1 MTPTHERQWV
11 VFAPEGDIDI
21 TRAENLAAK
30 VDLLC
35 DGQCP
40 NMVIDLT
47 NVSFMDSSGLGWL
60 TRTQEHLRSE
70 HGELRIV
77 LGDSPVNRLF
87 DLTGLLPVFVIH
99 ESVDEACKQSEPTVA
114 ASEYGRQMVS

>member
-1 MTPTHERQWV
+1 MTPTHERNWV

-47 NVSFMDSSGLGWL
+47 KVSFMDSSGLGWL

-87 DLTGLLPVFVIH
+87 EMTGLLPGFVVH
-99 ESVDEACKQSEPTVA
+99 ESVDEARTQSEPTVA
-114 ASEYGRQMVS
+114 ANEYDSQTVG

>member
-1 MTPTHERQWV
+1 MTPTHERNWV

-21 TRAENLAAK
+21 TRAEELAAS
-30 VDLLC
+30 VDLRC
-35 DGQCP
+35 NGQCP

-70 HGELRIV
+70 HGQLRIV
-77 LGDSPVNRLF
+77 LGDGPVNRLF
-87 DLTGLLPVFVIH
+87 DLTGLLPVFIVH
-99 ESVDEACKQSEPTVA
+99 ESVDDACQESGGPASRARLTA
-114 ASEYGRQMVS
+114 AG

>member
-1 MTPTHERQWV
+1 MTPTHERDWV

-47 NVSFMDSSGLGWL
+47 KVNFMDSSGLGWL

-77 LGDSPVNRLF
+77 LGDGPLNRLF
-87 DLTGLLPVFVIH
+87 DLTGLLPAFVVH
-99 ESVDEACKQSEPTVA
+99 QSVDEARKQSEPTEA
-114 ASEYGRQMVS
+114 ADEYDSQMVG